1 LVASDFSLTYIVV
14 ALTLVPLRTT
24 VTDDAKPDPLD
35 NDNSY
40 PVGALTVMSAD
51 KLVPLTNRG
60 CAVEA
65 VPAQVENAL
74 NVPVNAMDGAVPTVT
89 VTVSVF

>member
-1 LVASDFSLTYIVV
+1 MI
-14 ALTLVPLRTT
+14 
-24 VTDDAKPDPLD
+24 
-35 NDNSY
+35 
-40 PVGALTVMSAD
+40 SAD
-51 KLVPLTNRG
+51 KLDPLTDKICG
-60 CAVEA
+60 AED